1 MDCLEIPELI
11 GRDERLVA
19 LRSRQQAP
27 KSGHLDNF
35 FGVTIRYWIHGAESN
50 SV

>member
-1 MDCLEIPELI
+1 MEIPELM

-35 FGVTIRYWIHGAESN
+35 FGGTIRYWIHGAESN